1 MLVLG
6 CNTQVQHHLLPVMHA
21 RLERMVQQ
29 LGPHPKMLVFHVRQ
43 ENIQM
48 FWQQKVHR
56 CALIARLVYFQK
68 VVKLNVKIVKLVNTK
83 LKLVALLVYCVV
95 LVFMLV
101 MVSFGSVYHGYVSI
115 LLIIF

>member
-6 CNTQVQHHLLPVMHA
+6 CNTQVQHHLLPVTHA
-21 RLERMVQQ
+21 RLEPTAQQ
-29 LGPHPKMLVFHVRQ
+29 LGPRPKMLVFHARQ

-48 FWQQKVHR
+48 FWQRMKVR

-101 MVSFGSVYHGYVSI
+101 MVSFSSVYI
-115 LLIIF
+115 TDMFQFF